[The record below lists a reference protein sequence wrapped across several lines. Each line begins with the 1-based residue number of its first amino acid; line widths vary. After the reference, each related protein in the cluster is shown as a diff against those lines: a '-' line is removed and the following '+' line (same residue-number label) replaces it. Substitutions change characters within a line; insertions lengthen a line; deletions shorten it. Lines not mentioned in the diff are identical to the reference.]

1 MNLVEVKRKKQ
12 LFGANEQK
20 MCELTKKAKNLNYK
34 NLVDKLHKPIVKERK
49 LNVNHNIKIGKN
61 HNLLQV

>member
-1 MNLVEVKRKKQ
+1 MNLIEVKRKKQ
-12 LFGANEQK
+12 LFGANERK
-20 MCELTKKAKNLNYK
+20 MCELAKKAKNLNYK
-34 NLVDKLHKPIVKERK
+34 NLVDKIHKLIVRELK

>member
-1 MNLVEVKRKKQ
+1 MNLVEMKRKIQ

-20 MCELTKKAKNLNYK
+20 MCELAKKAKNLNCK
-34 NLVDKLHKPIVKERK
+34 NLVHKIHKLIIKELK
-49 LNVNHNIKIGKN
+49 LNVNHNIKISKN